1 MKYKLFSVFM
11 VMAILLAT
19 LLLLSEK
26 ANAGM
31 FSSAL
36 GGAAGAALA
45 TSGLEAKVETINARI
60 EALTR
65 ALDSVKVCKG
75 ER

>member
-1 MKYKLFSVFM
+1 MKYLVGF
-11 VMAILLAT
+11 ILGLCVTAMGV
-19 LLLLSEK
+19 

-45 TSGLEAKVETINARI
+45 TSGLEAKVETINARL

-65 ALDSVKVCKG
+65 ALDSVKVCK
-75 ER
+75 

>member
-1 MKYKLFSVFM
+1 MKYVVTFLCGVLVAAVGS
-11 VMAILLAT
+11 
-19 LLLLSEK
+19 

-36 GGAAGAALA
+36 GGAAGAAMA
-45 TSGLEAKVETINARI
+45 TSGLESKVETINARL

-65 ALDSVKVCKG
+65 ALDSVKVCK
-75 ER
+75 

>member
-1 MKYKLFSVFM
+1 MKYVIAFLCGVVVAAVGS
-11 VMAILLAT
+11 
-19 LLLLSEK
+19 

-36 GGAAGAALA
+36 GGAAGA
-45 TSGLEAKVETINARI
+45 TSGLESKVETINVRL

-65 ALDSVKVCKG
+65 ALDSVKVCK
-75 ER
+75 

>member
-1 MKYKLFSVFM
+1 MKFVYGLVFG
-11 VMAILLAT
+11 ALLG
-19 LLLLSEK
+19 LGLS

-36 GGAAGAALA
+36 GGAAGAAMA

-65 ALDSVKVCKG
+65 ALDSVKVCK
-75 ER
+75 